1 MLEMLMIANSA
12 FAVIKQTLENGKDI
26 ASAGNAISRFV
37 GAEDQLQKDLHR
49 KRNSIW
55 TNLLGKTDNDLEE
68 FMALEQI
75 RVKHDKLR
83 EYMQLY
89 GRANLW
95 RDYQAY
101 CAEARKARK
110 EAAEKAKKAR
120 REAAEKAKKR
130 REEIK
135 DLFLK
140 IILIILITTLLAG
153 VVTVLAVIA
162 KKKGI
167 I

>member
-1 MLEMLMIANSA
+1 VLEMLMIANSA
-12 FAVIKQTLENGKDI
+12 FAVIKQTLENGREI
-26 ASAGNAISRFV
+26 SSAGAAIAKFV
-37 GAEDQLQKDLHR
+37 GAEDQLQRDLHK

-55 TNLLGKTDNDLEE
+55 TNVLGKTDNDLEE

-75 RVKHDKLR
+75 RVKHEKLR

-89 GRANLW
+89 GRAGLW
-95 RDYQAY
+95 TDYQQY

-110 EAAEKAKKAR
+110 EAEAKRIKQKQ
-120 REAAEKAKKR
+120 EF
-130 REEIK
+130 K
-135 DLFLK
+135 DLVLK
-140 IILIILITTLLAG
+140 IVLFILITALLAG

>member
-1 MLEMLMIANSA
+1 MIANSA
-12 FAVIKQTLENGKDI
+12 FAVIKQTLENGKEI
-26 ASAGNAISRFV
+26 SSAGAAIAKFV
-37 GAEDQLQKDLHR
+37 GAEDQLQRDLHK

-55 TNLLGKTDNDLEE
+55 TNVLGKTDNDLEE

-75 RVKHDKLR
+75 RVKHEKLR

-89 GRANLW
+89 GRAGLW
-95 RDYQAY
+95 TDYQAY

-110 EAAEKAKKAR
+110 EAEAKRIKQKQ
-120 REAAEKAKKR
+120 EF
-130 REEIK
+130 K
-135 DLFLK
+135 DLVLK
-140 IILIILITTLLAG
+140 IFLFIMITALCAG

>member
-1 MLEMLMIANSA
+1 MLEMLMVANSA
-12 FAVIKQTLENGKDI
+12 FAIIKQTLENGKDL

-37 GAEDQLQKDLHR
+37 SAEDQLQKDLHK

-55 TNLLGKTDNDLEE
+55 TNVLGKTDNDLEE

-75 RVKHDKLR
+75 RVKHEKLR

-89 GRANLW
+89 GRAGLW
-95 RDYQAY
+95 TDYQAY

-110 EAAEKAKKAR
+110 EAEAKRIKQR
-120 REAAEKAKKR
+120 QQF
-130 REEIK
+130 K
-135 DLFLK
+135 DLVLK
-140 IILIILITTLLAG
+140 IILFIMITALCAG

>member
-1 MLEMLMIANSA
+1 MLEMLMVANSA
-12 FAVIKQTLENGKDI
+12 FAVIKQTLENGKEI
-26 ASAGNAISRFV
+26 SSAGAAIAKFV
-37 GAEDQLQKDLHR
+37 GAEDQLQRDLHK

-55 TNLLGKTDNDLEE
+55 TNLLGRTDNDLEE

-75 RVKHDKLR
+75 RVKHEKLR

-89 GRANLW
+89 GRAGLW
-95 RDYQAY
+95 TDYQAY

-110 EAAEKAKKAR
+110 EAEAKKIKQR
-120 REAAEKAKKR
+120 QEF
-130 REEIK
+130 K
-135 DLFLK
+135 DLVLK
-140 IILIILITTLLAG
+140 IVLFILITALLAG